1 MYRLRPALII
11 GAALCFPV
19 FMFTYARM
27 LIWAFNEWP
36 TWGIALTF
44 ISHAVAFIGFGCLLD
59 QRAESRKSA
68 DQQDW
73 Q

>member
-44 ISHAVAFIGFGCLLD
+44 ISHVVVIGGVASLFD
-59 QRAESRKSA
+59 RQEESRKSA
-68 DQQDW
+68 DQRDW